1 MIIKKITVNL
11 ILIAG
16 CLLSVLTGLVISSLF
31 SPLTREYIYYT
42 QRKAI
47 TIPATNLE
55 LPLPLPSI
63 LTTEQANPRVDLEKI
78 SVNRYFIIYSLIYG
92 DQSHTAYHLYL
103 TDLQRNKLNPA
114 LLQEIWLEGD
124 GRKIL
129 PVAELPVIKDFPA
142 DQPLGW
148 KIKIIVKF
156 PYQTTRSN
164 HSLSINYNSLRFT
177 ITEIS
182 Y

>member
-1 MIIKKITVNL
+1 MIIKKIAVNL
-11 ILIAG
+11 IIIAV
-16 CLLSVLTGLVISSLF
+16 CLLSILTGLIISSLF
-31 SPLTREYIYYT
+31 SPVTREYTYYSDG
-42 QRKAI
+42 KAI
-47 TIPATNLE
+47 SIPATNLE
-55 LPLPLPSI
+55 LPLPVPSN
-63 LTTEQANPRVDLEKI
+63 LTTEEGNLRVDLEKI

-103 TDLQRNKLNPA
+103 TDLQRTKLNPA
-114 LLQEIWLEGD
+114 LLQEIWLEVD
-124 GRKIL
+124 GLKIL
-129 PVAELPVIKDFPA
+129 PVAELPIIKDFPA

-164 HSLSINYNSLRFT
+164 HSLNLNYNSLRFT